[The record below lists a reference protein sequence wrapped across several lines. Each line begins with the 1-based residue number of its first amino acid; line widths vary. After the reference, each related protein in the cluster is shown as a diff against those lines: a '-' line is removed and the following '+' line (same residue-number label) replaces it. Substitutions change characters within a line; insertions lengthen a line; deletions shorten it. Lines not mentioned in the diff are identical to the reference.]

1 MRLNYEPFLFD
12 PKEIDFVLLTHGH
25 IDHCGLIPKLYK
37 QGFTGKI
44 YTTGATLD
52 VCQIILEDSA
62 MIQERNIEEENKRRK
77 QNHQEPRVP
86 MYSVDD
92 AKACMKLFQAVEYR
106 KMIKLTDTIEARF
119 QDAGHIL

>member
-1 MRLNYEPFLFD
+1 MKINYEPFLFD
-12 PKEIDFVLLTHGH
+12 PKEINFVLLTHGH

-86 MYSVDD
+86 MYTVDD

-106 KMIKLTDTIEARF
+106 KTITLTDTIEARF

>member
-1 MRLNYEPFLFD
+1 M
-12 PKEIDFVLLTHGH
+12 LLTHGH

-92 AKACMKLFQAVEYR
+92 AKACMKLFQAIEYR
-106 KMIKLTDTIEARF
+106 KIINITDTIQARF

>member
-12 PKEIDFVLLTHGH
+12 PKEIDFMLLTHGH

-92 AKACMKLFQAVEYR
+92 AKACMKLFQAVEYK
-106 KMIKLTDTIEARF
+106 KMINLTDTIQARR